1 MPRAAV
7 CSAPNEPLTVMDLRL
22 DPPRDGEVRVRLAAA
37 ALCGS
42 DVSVQAGH
50 LPSPMPVVLGHE
62 GVGEVTGVGPG
73 VRVLRTGDQVVVA
86 AMPQCGR
93 CARCTHEQPFL
104 CEVGDVVLK
113 YGALRAGDHRFS
125 MADGTGVAQMVA
137 AGTFAEEIVVPEIS
151 CVRIAAEA
159 DPLVVAPLGCGVI
172 TGYGAARRAATI
184 RPWHTVV
191 VIGCGTVGLAAV
203 QGARL
208 AGAER
213 IVAVDVMATKTD
225 LAKRLGATESIT
237 TESIT
242 TGSITTDQD
251 VVAVVRELTGGRGA
265 DVVLECVGAQACVK
279 QAVRMT
285 AKGGEVVFVGA
296 GGPGVRLDVAQFA
309 GLVGPAKTF
318 RGVLFGAA
326 DIHRDIPEM
335 VREHLDGR
343 LVLAE
348 TISHRVTLDQ
358 VDATLRQLGEPDL
371 VTAVVDLR

>member
-7 CSAPNEPLTVMDLRL
+7 CTAPNQPLTVMDLRL
-22 DPPRDGEVRVRLAAA
+22 DPPREGEVRVRLTAA

-42 DVSVQAGH
+42 DVSVRAGH

-62 GVGEVTGVGPG
+62 GVGEVTEVGPD
-73 VRVLRTGDQVVVA
+73 VRSLRVGDQVVVA

-93 CARCTHEQPFL
+93 CGRCTREQPYL

-113 YGALRAGDHRFS
+113 AGSLRAGDYRFS
-125 MADGTGVAQMVA
+125 TQEGTGVAQMVA
-137 AGTFAEEIVVPEIS
+137 AGTFAEEVVVPEIS
-151 CVRIAAEA
+151 CVQVPREA
-159 DPLVVAPLGCGVI
+159 DPVLIAPLGCGVI

-213 IVAVDVMATKTD
+213 IIAVDVMTGKTD
-225 LAKRLGATESIT
+225 LAEVLGATDSVTADE
-237 TESIT
+237 
-242 TGSITTDQD
+242 D

-265 DVVLECVGAQACVK
+265 DVALECVGAQSTVT
-279 QAVRMT
+279 QAIRLT

-296 GGPGVRLDVAQFA
+296 GGPDVRLDVAHFA

-335 VREHLDGR
+335 VREHLEGR
-343 LVLAE
+343 LLLQE
-348 TISHRVTLDQ
+348 TISHRVTLVE
-358 VDATLRQLGEPDL
+358 VDATLGRLGDPDV

>member
-7 CSAPNEPLTVMDLRL
+7 CTAQNEPLTVMDLRL
-22 DPPRDGEVRVRLAAA
+22 DPPRQGEVRLRLAAA

-62 GVGEVTGVGPG
+62 GVGEVTETGPG
-73 VRVLRTGDQVVVA
+73 VRSLRAGDQVVVA

-113 YGALRAGDHRFS
+113 YGGLRSGDHRFS
-125 MADGTGVAQMVA
+125 TADGTGVAQMVA

-151 CVRIAAEA
+151 CVQVPAAV
-159 DPLVVAPLGCGVI
+159 DPLLIAPLGCGVI

-213 IVAVDVMATKTD
+213 IVAVDVTATKTD
-225 LAKRLGATESIT
+225 LAKRLGATESLT
-237 TESIT
+237 A
-242 TGSITTDQD
+242 DQD
-251 VVAVVRELTGGRGA
+251 VVAAVRELTGGRGA
-265 DVVLECVGAQACVK
+265 DVVLECVGAQATVK

-296 GGPGVRLDVAQFA
+296 GGPDVRLDVAQFA

-343 LVLAE
+343 LLLEE
-348 TISHRVTLDQ
+348 TISHRVTLDE
-358 VDATLRQLGEPDL
+358 VDATLGRLGEPDL